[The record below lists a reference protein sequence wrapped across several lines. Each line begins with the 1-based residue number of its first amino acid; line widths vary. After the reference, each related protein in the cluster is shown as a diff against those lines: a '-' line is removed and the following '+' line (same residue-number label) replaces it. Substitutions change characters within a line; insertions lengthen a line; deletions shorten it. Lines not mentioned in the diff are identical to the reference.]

1 MVISVWA
8 WAKDQADVEVSMIF
22 LMVYPIFCHTMLE
35 PGARSSKTLV
45 DDLFL
50 IKIIWFM
57 SIERGSDAG
66 ISIMQDVS
74 RSRCVFYTS
83 LYVCMSLY
91 RCALYVFGR
100 VVLN

>member
-1 MVISVWA
+1 
-8 WAKDQADVEVSMIF
+8 
-22 LMVYPIFCHTMLE
+22 
-35 PGARSSKTLV
+35 
-45 DDLFL
+45 
-50 IKIIWFM
+50 M

-74 RSRCVFYTS
+74 RGRCVFYTS